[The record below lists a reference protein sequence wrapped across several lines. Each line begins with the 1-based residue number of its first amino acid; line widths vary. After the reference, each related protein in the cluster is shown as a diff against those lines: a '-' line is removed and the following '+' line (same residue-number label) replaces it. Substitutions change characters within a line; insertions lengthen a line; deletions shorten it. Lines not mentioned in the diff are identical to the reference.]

1 MAGIMS
7 GFGSPISYGIPQTTP
22 WGISP
27 QFSLQNP
34 LISQLGSNPYA
45 QQQPLHQVFQLLQ
58 TLPQQLQQ
66 LQQLA
71 YLQQQQLQQ
80 LLQVVPTQLVQ
91 LQQLIQAALQQTQQ
105 PFGQLGAAGGLGVAP
120 WAMTPQAFG
129 AQPGQ
134 IM

>member
-1 MAGIMS
+1 MAGITS
-7 GFGSPISYGIPQTTP
+7 GIGTPISYGIPQTIP
-22 WGISP
+22 LGISP
-27 QFSLQNP
+27 QPFLNP
-34 LISQLGSNPYA
+34 LTSQLGASPYA
-45 QQQPLHQVFQLLQ
+45 QQPLQHVFQLLQ

-80 LLQVVPTQLVQ
+80 LLQVVPAQLMQ
-91 LQQLIQAALQQTQQ
+91 LHQLIQVALQQAQQ
-105 PFGQLGAAGGLGVAP
+105 PFGQLGAAGGLSVAP